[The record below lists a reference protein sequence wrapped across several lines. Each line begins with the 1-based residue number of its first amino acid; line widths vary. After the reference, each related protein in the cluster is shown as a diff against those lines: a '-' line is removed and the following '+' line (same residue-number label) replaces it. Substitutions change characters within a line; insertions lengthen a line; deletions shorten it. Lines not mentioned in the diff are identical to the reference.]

1 MEKEL
6 DEKNKKLKETENKS
20 KIMKLEYEQQIK
32 SLQTKI
38 KQVSFFIYS
47 TFDNFYFVLIFRY
60 IAAIIFNL
68 GYFNIS

>member
-1 MEKEL
+1 MEKDL

-38 KQVSFFIYS
+38 KQVSLLFILHLI
-47 TFDNFYFVLIFRY
+47 TFILF
-60 IAAIIFNL
+60 
-68 GYFNIS
+68 